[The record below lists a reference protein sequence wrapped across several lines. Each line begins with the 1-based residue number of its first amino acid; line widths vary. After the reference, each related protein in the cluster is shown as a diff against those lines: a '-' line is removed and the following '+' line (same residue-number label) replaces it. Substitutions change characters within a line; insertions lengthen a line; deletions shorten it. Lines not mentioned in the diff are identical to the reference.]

1 MSYKELIK
9 ELLEELKE
17 RSLNCFG
24 DRLYSLVVFGS
35 VASGLN
41 TPESDVDVIYIL
53 KNFRGSYE
61 EFSLYYSCVEEN
73 LKTLKDLKKLRI
85 NTFISPIF
93 LDINHLTVR
102 MPIFWKTEFIV
113 LYDKGVFR
121 KFLSDLK
128 KFKREKLIYHDKPMP
143 YFEVLP

>member
-9 ELLEELKE
+9 ELLQELKE
-17 RSLNCFG
+17 RSINCFG

-61 EFSLYYSCVEEN
+61 EFSLYYRGTPLMVNISLADSYYRRAKIRAEI
-73 LKTLKDLKKLRI
+73 LK
-85 NTFISPIF
+85 
-93 LDINHLTVR
+93 
-102 MPIFWKTEFIV
+102 EFV
-113 LYDKGVFR
+113 
-121 KFLSDLK
+121 
-128 KFKREKLIYHDKPMP
+128 KRED
-143 YFEVLP
+143 FADRV